1 MRGSDHRTEKYKK
14 KIRGLVLPG
23 QADRKKATVGR
34 EVQLERMVNSI
45 VGFDIARGHY
55 MVFAKQLNKVMRK
68 HKGENLLTEVEILQD
83 TWSTRGLD
91 TSIMD
96 QIKTWFG
103 IVIAPKYCV
112 FDTGQFDV
120 CLFG

>member
-1 MRGSDHRTEKYKK
+1 MRGSLSRKEKYQK
-14 KIRGLVLPG
+14 KIRGFVLPG
-23 QADRKKATVGR
+23 QIDHKKATIAR
-34 EVQLERMVNSI
+34 EVELERMVEGI
-45 VGFDIARGHY
+45 VGPSLLRGHY
-55 MVFAKQLNKVMRK
+55 MIFAKELNKAMKK
-68 HKGENLLTEVEILQD
+68 HRGENLLTEVEILQD